1 MNRLEAMSTLLAAI
15 DAGSLSAASR
25 KLGVPLATVSRRVSD
40 LEAVLRTKLLVRT
53 SRRLELTTAGRSY
66 VVGAVTSLPL
76 WIRRSARQRASTRH
90 RGERSSPPRQSCS
103 AGCTCFQLSSNF
115 SGLSG
120 YRRPPHAD

>member
-40 LEAVLRTKLLVRT
+40 LEAVLRTKLLIRT
-53 SRRLELTTAGRSY
+53 SRRLELTAAGRSY
-66 VVGAVTSLPL
+66 VVACRDILAAVDQAERTAAGEYAAP
-76 WIRRSARQRASTRH
+76 R
-90 RGERSSPPRQSCS
+90 ERSSPPRQSCS

-115 SGLSG
+115 SGPFRISTS
-120 YRRPPHAD
+120 ASC